1 MKLTEKLQQL
11 TADERSEM
19 EGMVTRRGEAYVL
32 AHWQLLLDQVHYINT
47 F

>member
-32 AHWQLLLDQVHYINT
+32 AHWHLLLDQVHYINT
-47 F
+47 L